1 MVSDHENLPVLMLNY
16 FSPVIGMLLVS
27 VVMVSLFEHTENGLT
42 KGNVMIVGEVVR
54 PGRVPWSEH
63 LRLWDALR
71 LAKGFSPTADRGS
84 ISITH
89 SHGGVQRRLWIEQNS
104 ELASG
109 DTITVGTLP
118 PTSFRIPIGWVFP
131 MRVNG
136 APREE
141 TVKLSSYYTVEADG
155 NIHVPGLGHPI
166 RAADSTIPD
175 LCKALRHAFME
186 VGKDFDFQLPEICPI
201 AAGIVNVGGE
211 VAIPRDIPWQPGM
224 SLGEIIAKSGGATTY
239 GKLDKI
245 RLLRGKSERV
255 LDVSDRSPANNIE
268 IEPGDQ
274 IIVPGD

>member
-1 MVSDHENLPVLMLNY
+1 
-16 FSPVIGMLLVS
+16 MLLVS
-27 VVMVSLFEHTENGLT
+27 ALMVSLFEHSENVLV
-42 KGNVMIVGEVVR
+42 KGNVNIVGEVVQ
-54 PGRVPWSEH
+54 PGRVPWVEH
-63 LRLWDALR
+63 LRLWEALR
-71 LAKGFSPTADRGS
+71 LAKGFSPAADRGS

-118 PTSFRIPIGWVFP
+118 PTPFRIPMGWVFP

-141 TVKLSSYYTVEADG
+141 AVKLSSYYRVEADG
-155 NIHVPGLGHPI
+155 NIRVPGLGHPI

-175 LCKALRHAFME
+175 LCNSLRRAFKE
-186 VGKDFDFQLPEICPI
+186 VGKDFEFRLPEHCPI
-201 AAGIVNVGGE
+201 AAGMVNVGGE
-211 VAIPRDIPWQPGM
+211 VAIPGDIPWQPGM
-224 SLGEIIAKSGGATTY
+224 RLGEIIAKSGGATTY

-245 RLLRGKSERV
+245 RLLRGTSERV

-268 IEPGDQ
+268 IEPNDQ
-274 IIVPGD
+274 IIVPGN